1 MAQKTLLDLASI
13 TVLIFSIFPFVCSSL
28 ATDLSAVA
36 WTRQCCL
43 SLCMDNFLPGIT
55 SLQTSAWF
63 SHLIYI
69 FALLIPDQKGLPWL
83 LIKLLPLCKV
93 KETTGTFLFCFLL
106 YTPCL
111 EQCLVLRRH
120 KSAFDLFCSLR
131 NARDWTHGFD
141 MPGMRFITKLHPSPP
156 NNCEQ
161 NKHVFSAGVPLN
173 SSPLFP
179 SFLGF
184 FLTADY

>member
-120 KSAFDLFCSLR
+120 KSAFDLFLFPPQCKGLNPR
-131 NARDWTHGFD
+131 LWHARHEI
-141 MPGMRFITKLHPSPP
+141 ITKLHPSPP